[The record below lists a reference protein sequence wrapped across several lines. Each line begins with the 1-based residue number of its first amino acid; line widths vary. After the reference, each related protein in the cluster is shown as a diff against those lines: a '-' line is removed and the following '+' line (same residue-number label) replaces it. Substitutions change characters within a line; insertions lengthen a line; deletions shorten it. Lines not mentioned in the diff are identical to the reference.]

1 MAEFL
6 PHADGPLP
14 SSPTRGEVLHPVA
27 GTAGATAST
36 LHLPLHGGGREGA
49 VPISQRKKTPLR
61 FADIGTYTLL
71 ILGAVIMLLPFA
83 WMLSTSLKT
92 RGATF
97 ATPPQWIPDP
107 VTLDNY
113 ANVFDTVPV
122 GQFLV
127 NSVFV
132 SVTSTALM
140 VLFCAMSGYAFARI
154 EFRGRTVLFY
164 AYLATL
170 MIPQQVTLTP
180 LFIIMN
186 WLGWTNT
193 YQALILPSSFGA
205 FGTFLL
211 RQFFLRLPR
220 EIEEAAFI
228 DGAGYIRIF
237 FTIAIHLARPA
248 LATLAVFAFMASWN
262 SFLWPLIITT
272 DTSMMTLPL
281 GLSALQGRWST
292 DWNVLMAG
300 TVIATVP
307 ILAVYVFAQ
316 RFIIKGM
323 SHTGLK

>member
-1 MAEFL
+1 MGAVSL
-6 PHADGPLP
+6 SRPRKLP
-14 SSPTRGEVLHPVA
+14 SLPDL
-27 GTAGATAST
+27 ATYA
-36 LHLPLHGGGREGA
+36 
-49 VPISQRKKTPLR
+49 I
-61 FADIGTYTLL
+61 L

-107 VTLDNY
+107 VTLENY
-113 ANVFDTVPV
+113 GKVLDSVPV
-122 GQFLV
+122 GQFLI
-127 NSVFV
+127 NSIFV
-132 SVTSTALM
+132 SVVSTAMM

-154 EFRGRTVLFY
+154 EFRGRSVLFY

-186 WLGWTNT
+186 ALGWTNS
-193 YQALILPSSFGA
+193 YQALILPASFGA

-272 DTSMMTLPL
+272 DQSMMTLPL

-307 ILAVYVFAQ
+307 IIAVYVFAQ